1 VVVAAAV
8 MRVFLNVY
16 DAEVARGALQAA
28 GIDAWVRSDDA
39 GGVHP
44 GMWTARGVQLF
55 VKEED
60 VARADAV
67 LNSFSGPWEVDRS
80 E

>member
-1 VVVAAAV
+1 

-16 DAEVARGALQAA
+16 EAEVARGALQAA

-44 GMWTARGVQLF
+44 GMWTARGVQLL
-55 VKEED
+55 VREED
-60 VARADAV
+60 VERADAV
-67 LNSFSGPWEVDRS
+67 LNSFAGPWDVERP